1 MRVPITFV
9 DVNDNPTNDYI
20 EGRPSVLVNIEVG
33 FQPLPNPS
41 QSFTPNFVKVRAF
54 VDTGSNVTIIRREL
68 SKNKKALAKVPS
80 RNMQGA
86 GVTDFYSAL
95 VQVDGLDKPYH
106 IEVGFGPQIPMKMLL
121 GRDMLSKYKMV
132 IDTPRQEFYLERT

>member
-1 MRVPITFV
+1 
-9 DVNDNPTNDYI
+9 
-20 EGRPSVLVNIEVG
+20 
-33 FQPLPNPS
+33 
-41 QSFTPNFVKVRAF
+41 VRAF

-80 RNMQGA
+80 QNMLGA

-106 IEVGFGPQIPMKMLL
+106 IEVAFGPQIPMRMVL